1 MEPGNP
7 APPPETSAGSGDKNR
22 CILAEATFSLSDV
35 TGVVRTSA
43 WDLAVE
49 SVEEALADGVVPS
62 LERLGRLGQLG
73 TLPSFVASLDG
84 DENPGELAEDHARER
99 ESLGLGPAEV
109 AAELLVLG
117 RVLDRHGESEA
128 RRALDR
134 CVVAYVGRVT
144 GELAERARRDP
155 LTGVLNHRAF
165 HARLMAEGARA
176 RRYRSRI
183 ALLLFDLD
191 RFKETNDR
199 EGHQEGDRVLR
210 AFAAALAGTA
220 RETDSVGRLGGDEFA
235 ALLIEAGP
243 ETAGSFLT
251 RLHER
256 LPKEISASAGAA
268 FLPTDA
274 SEPEGLI
281 EISDRRL
288 YEDTRASSRAA

>member
-1 MEPGNP
+1 M
-7 APPPETSAGSGDKNR
+7 
-22 CILAEATFSLSDV
+22 

-84 DENPGELAEDHARER
+84 EEDPGELAEAHARER
-99 ESLGLGPAEV
+99 ESLGLAPAEV
-109 AAELLVLG
+109 GAELLVLG

-134 CVVAYVGRVT
+134 CVVAYVERVT

-165 HARLMAEGARA
+165 HARLLAEAARA

-199 EGHQEGDRVLR
+199 EGHQEGDRLLR
-210 AFAAALAGTA
+210 AFASALAGTA

-256 LPKEISASAGAA
+256 LPDEIAASAGAA
-268 FLPTDA
+268 FLPTDGT
-274 SEPEGLI
+274 EPEGLV
-281 EISDRRL
+281 EVADRRL
-288 YEDTRASSRAA
+288 YEDKRASSKAA

>member
-1 MEPGNP
+1 
-7 APPPETSAGSGDKNR
+7 
-22 CILAEATFSLSDV
+22 V

-49 SVEEALADGVVPS
+49 SLEEALADGVVPS

-84 DENPGELAEDHARER
+84 DEDPGELAEDHARER
-99 ESLGLGPAEV
+99 ESLGLAPAEV

-117 RVLDRHGESEA
+117 RILDRHGESEA
-128 RRALDR
+128 RHALDR
-134 CVVAYVGRVT
+134 CVVAYVERVT

-165 HARLMAEGARA
+165 HARLLAEAARA

-199 EGHQEGDRVLR
+199 EGHQEGDRLLR
-210 AFAAALAGTA
+210 AFASALAGTA

-235 ALLIEAGP
+235 AILPRTTPVQARMVAQRMHTALATPIVVADHTFRVQASVGISAAGRP
-243 ETAGSFLT
+243 GMSTATL
-251 RLHER
+251 LHE
-256 LPKEISASAGAA
+256 A
-268 FLPTDA
+268 
-274 SEPEGLI
+274 
-281 EISDRRL
+281 
-288 YEDTRASSRAA
+288 DTAMYRAKKSRADTAVAIRDWPQAHHPHRDDLARRRA

>member
-1 MEPGNP
+1 
-7 APPPETSAGSGDKNR
+7 
-22 CILAEATFSLSDV
+22 V

-144 GELAERARRDP
+144 SELAERARRDP

-165 HARLMAEGARA
+165 HARLMAEAARA

-199 EGHQEGDRVLR
+199 EGHQEGDRLLR

-281 EISDRRL
+281 EIADRRL
-288 YEDTRASSRAA
+288 YEDKRASSRAA